1 MHWWIAGLRRFQD
14 RMSSFGRITCLLA
27 ALFCSSPSDGIKE
40 QIVLSNSPR
49 RTDHRSPRPVC
60 PEGAWSNGRYLDAE
74 AAHFVRQHFRYAF
87 ESEFAARVIG
97 DAGQAHISRHRG
109 NVDDM
114 PAPPLAHEWQHRLD
128 HRDCPEN
135 VDVEL
140 TPHLL
145 EGTLLKSPFV
155 AVPCTVDK
163 DVYRTNISFCLRNL
177 GTDGC
182 E

>member
-1 MHWWIAGLRRFQD
+1 MYWRIVGFHHFQD
-14 RMSSFGRITCLLA
+14 RASSFGRITCLLA
-27 ALFCSSPSDGIKE
+27 ALFCSNLSDGVKE
-40 QIVLSNSPR
+40 QIVISDTPR
-49 RTDHRSPRPVC
+49 RTDHRSPRPVG
-60 PEGAWSNGRYLDAE
+60 PEGTWSNCRYLDAE

-140 TPHLL
+140 TPHLV
-145 EGTLLKSPFV
+145 EWALLKSPFV
-155 AVPCTVDK
+155 AVSCAVDE
-163 DVYRTNISFCLRNL
+163 D
-177 GTDGC
+177 
-182 E
+182 